1 MFSQFKL
8 PQNSTM
14 KPLCFDFLILARRKR
29 TQKEQQDCKQQ
40 LIRQALCVHESHA
53 TTALL
58 NTGGQNQSHWV
69 PYNTFKGLS
78 DDCYAGIR
86 PSCPALSKTKIKNK
100 PRDLGLRTAHM
111 HGWWHR
117 RKSPPVDGAESKEMK
132 SKVGKADLKY
142 GLEKARLTYCQYKIF
157 SNCPLVPP
165 VPEMH

>member
-1 MFSQFKL
+1 MSNQFKL

-69 PYNTFKGLS
+69 PYYTVKGLS
-78 DDCYAGIR
+78 DDFYAGIR
-86 PSCPALSKTKIKNK
+86 PSCPALSKAKIN
-100 PRDLGLRTAHM
+100 PGTLASELHTH
-111 HGWWHR
+111 
-117 RKSPPVDGAESKEMK
+117 
-132 SKVGKADLKY
+132 VGGDTGENLH
-142 GLEKARLTYCQYKIF
+142 L
-157 SNCPLVPP
+157 
-165 VPEMH
+165 